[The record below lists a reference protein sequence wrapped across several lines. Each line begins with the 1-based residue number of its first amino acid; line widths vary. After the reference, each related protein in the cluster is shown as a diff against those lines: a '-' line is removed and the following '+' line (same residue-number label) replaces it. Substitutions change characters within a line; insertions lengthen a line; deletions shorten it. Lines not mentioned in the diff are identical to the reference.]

1 MFNTSYIFLKN
12 KNYNKVFHSLYFEIN
27 VTQPDSLERTV
38 DGDEYIS
45 LILTEGIF
53 PF

>member
-1 MFNTSYIFLKN
+1 MTIRYSIHFTL
-12 KNYNKVFHSLYFEIN
+12 EIN

-45 LILTEGIF
+45 LIPTEGIF